1 MPYGRQYSLEMHE
14 EKDSQGRGITKVRAE
29 TNRKAAGRITIK
41 GGSSGDESVCKYPS
55 SDSIPLN

>member
-1 MPYGRQYSLEMHE
+1 MHE

-29 TNRKAAGRITIK
+29 TNRKAAGRNTIK